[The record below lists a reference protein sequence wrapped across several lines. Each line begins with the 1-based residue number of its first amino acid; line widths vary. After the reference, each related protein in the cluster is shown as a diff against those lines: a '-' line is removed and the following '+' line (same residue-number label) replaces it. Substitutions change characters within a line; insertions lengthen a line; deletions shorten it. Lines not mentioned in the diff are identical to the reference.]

1 MDSFES
7 LQPFLNEGLTT
18 LTTLWEE
25 IGLDDESTRD
35 RKTTVFNQ
43 FKQILDKMVDEER
56 HFKGRLLKNLES
68 NSRLCYELSKEMGV
82 R

>member
-7 LQPFLNEGLTT
+7 LQPFLNEGLTS
-18 LTTLWEE
+18 LTTLWDE
-25 IGLDDESTRD
+25 IGLDHDSTRD
-35 RKTTVFNQ
+35 RKTTVFNE
-43 FKQILDKMVDEER
+43 FKKILDKMLEEER
-56 HFKGRLLKNLES
+56 HFKGRLLKNLEN

>member
-7 LQPFLNEGLTT
+7 LQPFLNEGLTS

-25 IGLDDESTRD
+25 IGFDHDSTRD
-35 RKTTVFNQ
+35 RKTTVFNE
-43 FKQILDKMVDEER
+43 FKKILDKMLEQER
-56 HFKGRLLKNLES
+56 HYKGRLVQKLEN
-68 NSRLCYELSKEMGV
+68 NSKLCYELSKEMGI